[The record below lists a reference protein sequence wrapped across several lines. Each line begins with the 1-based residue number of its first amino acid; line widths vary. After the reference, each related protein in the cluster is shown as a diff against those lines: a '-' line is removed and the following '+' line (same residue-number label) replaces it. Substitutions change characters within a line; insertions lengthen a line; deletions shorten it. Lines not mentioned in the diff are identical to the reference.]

1 MIELNVTTLSMIVLA
16 GEFLIILFLMWHLG
30 RESEANSN
38 VARAKEREAIVKI
51 IQSTRRGLKGD
62 DAIELR
68 DALIEKVRARN

>member
-1 MIELNVTTLSMIVLA
+1 
-16 GEFLIILFLMWHLG
+16 MWHLG

-68 DALIEKVRARN
+68 DVLIEKVRARN